1 MINLDLAIHK
11 ARIIPMVEGSHVLKD
26 ASIVVEGDTITDL
39 GPSNTI
45 SIPRGAHRIDG
56 SGKIVLPGLINA
68 HSHAAMTLLRGYADD
83 MKLDEW
89 LNNWIWPLE
98 AKMTPEDIA
107 VGARLAAVE
116 SALAGSTVIT
126 SMYWSIVAEGK
137 AIAEVGLR
145 GMLGAP
151 CVSWR
156 PKESIKEAKEAAREM
171 HGKYDGLLRVAMMPH
186 APYTVDPELMI
197 KMRELG
203 TELNKKYGTPKCPVI
218 MNTHIAETQDDW
230 KNVIK
235 QVEQWE
241 KNGIDT
247 SAITESSSLL
257 DYLCR
262 LGMFKNQETGV
273 ADFLAAHCVWLK
285 AKDIQI
291 MQENDVRVVH
301 NPDSNL
307 KLASGIAPLP
317 ELETA
322 GVTIGLGTDGA
333 SSNNTL
339 DMFNSMRLTALLHKG
354 KTLDPIVFPAE
365 RVLQLATVEG
375 ARALRWDQIGT
386 LKPGKRADLITIDFR
401 KPHLSPLHQEISHIV
416 YAAHGSD
423 VSETIVNGRIIVEN
437 RHVQTVDVPKL
448 LDEAERTKDKLLER
462 IKNSRS

>member
-1 MINLDLAIHK
+1 MDLVIHN
-11 ARIIPMVEGSHVLKD
+11 ARIIPMVEGPLVLKN

-45 SIPRGAHRIDG
+45 SIPRGMYHIDG
-56 SGKIVLPGLINA
+56 SGKVILPGLINA

-126 SMYWSIVAEGK
+126 SMYWSTVAEGK

-145 GMLGAP
+145 GMLGPP
-151 CVSWR
+151 CLSWR
-156 PKESIKEAKEAAREM
+156 PKESLEEAKEAAREM

-197 KMRELG
+197 KMRELT
-203 TELNKKYGTPKCPVI
+203 TELNKQYGTSECPVI

-230 KNVIK
+230 NNVIK

-247 SAITESSSLL
+247 SAINESSSVM
-257 DYLCR
+257 DYLNR
-262 LGMFKNQETGV
+262 LGMFKNAETG
-273 ADFLAAHCVWLK
+273 AGDFLAAHCVWLS

-301 NPDSNL
+301 NPGSNL

-317 ELETA
+317 ELEAA
-322 GVTIGLGTDGA
+322 GVTISLGTDGA
-333 SSNNTL
+333 SSNNSL

-354 KTLDPIVFPAE
+354 KTLDPMVFPAE
-365 RVLQLATVEG
+365 RVLQLATIEG
-375 ARALRWDQIGT
+375 ARALRWKQIGA
-386 LKPGKRADLITIDFR
+386 LKPGKKADLITIDFR

-423 VSETIVNGRIIVEN
+423 VSETIVNGKLIVEN
-437 RHVQTVDVPKL
+437 RNIQTVDVSKL
-448 LDEAERTKDKLLER
+448 LDEAERTKENLLQRLEDS
-462 IKNSRS
+462 KN